1 MAIRSAGLALILLA
15 ASPPPNPTAA
25 DLVARNL
32 AAHGGAAALAGI
44 TSVDFKGKYIAPG
57 DFQLT
62 YHETRA
68 RGSGGDRSR
77 DDLSIQGLTIVQAYD
92 GTGAW
97 KINPFQG
104 RKDAERMSSD
114 ESRAQADAALVDGPL
129 LASLKDGSTVRYLG
143 REDYD
148 GTLGYKVQVRQRDG
162 DQFDYLLDPDS
173 FLEIRGTETRSI
185 RGAPQVTEYEYG
197 DYEKVGGFYFP
208 MAIDSWQP
216 NTPDQRSRVL
226 IASASA
232 NGAIDQSLF
241 NAPATPARRPPVG
254 TETPRQET
262 GKETG
267 KKPAIAAPS
276 AASPSKP
283 R

>member
-1 MAIRSAGLALILLA
+1 MAIRSAGLALVLLA
-15 ASPPPNPTAA
+15 ASPPPTNPTAA

-32 AAHGGAAALAGI
+32 AAHGGAAALGAI
-44 TSVDFKGKYIAPG
+44 NSLDFKGKYIAPG

-68 RGSGGDRSR
+68 RAPGGDVSR
-77 DDLSIQGLTIVQAYD
+77 DDLAVQGLTIVQAYD
-92 GTGAW
+92 GSGAW

-104 RKDAERMSSD
+104 RKDAERMSAD
-114 ESRAQADAALVDGPL
+114 ESRAQADASLVDGPL

-148 GTLGYKVQVRQRDG
+148 GTLGYKLQVRQRDG
-162 DQFDYLLDPDS
+162 DQYDYLLDPES
-173 FLEIRGTETRSI
+173 FLEIRATETRSI

-197 DYEKVGGFYFP
+197 DYEKVGGFYYP

-216 NTPDQRSRVL
+216 SSPDQRARIL
-226 IASASA
+226 IASANA
-232 NGAIDQSLF
+232 NVPTDATMF
-241 NAPATPARRPPVG
+241 TAPATPWRPPAG
-254 TETPRQET
+254 TETPQQET

-267 KKPAIAAPS
+267 KKPVPATTSP
-276 AASPSKP
+276 ASPSKP
-283 R
+283 N